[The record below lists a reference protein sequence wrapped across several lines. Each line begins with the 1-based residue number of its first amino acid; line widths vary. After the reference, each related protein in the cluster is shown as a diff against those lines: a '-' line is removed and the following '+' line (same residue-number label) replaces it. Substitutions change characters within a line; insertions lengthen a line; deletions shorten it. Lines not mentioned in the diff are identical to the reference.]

1 MTDAQDP
8 PPEILICLRWV
19 QAGVDF
25 KHSPADSN
33 KQQGLTGQGSM
44 SFQRP

>member
-8 PPEILICLRWV
+8 APEILICLRWV
-19 QAGVDF
+19 QAGVYF

-33 KQQGLTGQGSM
+33 KQQGLTGRCSL